1 MLPNA
6 PVPRPVPGGGAAA
19 AAAPGG
25 NAMPMGEAPPAAA
38 AAEQGAT
45 PEQVRAAI
53 MTVLQRVKSLADKY
67 GLDLGEMVA
76 SLGSARGA
84 APPPPVPTPQA

>member
-6 PVPRPVPGGGAAA
+6 PTKPMPVPGGGAPT
-19 AAAPGG
+19 PGG
-25 NAMPMGEAPPAAA
+25 APAPAGGPPAAA
-38 AAEQGAT
+38 VGEEGGAS

-53 MTVLQRVKSLADKY
+53 MTVLQRAKQLADKY

-76 SLGSARGA
+76 SMGGGGGRSV
-84 APPPPVPTPQA
+84 PPPPPTPMG